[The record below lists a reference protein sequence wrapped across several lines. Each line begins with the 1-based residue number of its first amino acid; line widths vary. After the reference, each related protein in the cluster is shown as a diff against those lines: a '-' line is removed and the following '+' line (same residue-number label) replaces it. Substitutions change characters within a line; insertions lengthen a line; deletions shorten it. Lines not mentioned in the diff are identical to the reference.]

1 MNSMVFMDF
10 DLALFKNF
18 FGSKEDKEE
27 NNDKKEEKKEN
38 KNDNNKK
45 KDIKKE
51 TKKENQN
58 QRSKSESNKDKGR
71 SNENKQSEKEE
82 NNINKIIIEK
92 DEDIKEKDKIEDDN
106 KNIIINEVDKKNKK
120 NKGNKKKK
128 EEKKEKNRTKEQL
141 LNYLV
146 KYIKKVYLFK
156 KSVKKL
162 IQLQK
167 ENYAITSS
175 VNSGDLT
182 MEIYLSEDKTQKVKN
197 TYEPILKEN
206 IFYIPKKLLKK
217 KNLLKFSF
225 LNKKKE
231 NIIDPKF
238 NTEYDCGEF
247 INVINL
253 KKIKDKEE
261 EREED
266 FQSFLESYY
275 TLKQSMSKENTSD
288 VKKYHLEV
296 VRIKKKH
303 KTLDNKKNGLI
314 FGVGKIPSNSI
325 LKQRGEHRKVTSNK
339 KISFS
344 DKNETIAYKKDE

>member
-1 MNSMVFMDF
+1 M
-10 DLALFKNF
+10 
-18 FGSKEDKEE
+18 
-27 NNDKKEEKKEN
+27 
-38 KNDNNKK
+38 
-45 KDIKKE
+45 
-51 TKKENQN
+51 
-58 QRSKSESNKDKGR
+58 
-71 SNENKQSEKEE
+71 
-82 NNINKIIIEK
+82 NKIIIE
-92 DEDIKEKDKIEDDN
+92 E
-106 KNIIINEVDKKNKK
+106 DKKIKKK
-120 NKGNKKKK
+120 NSSKKLGVNKKKK
-128 EEKKEKNRTKEQL
+128 KGERTKEEL
-141 LNYLV
+141 LSFLV
-146 KYIKKVYLFK
+146 NYIKNVYLFK
-156 KSVKKL
+156 KNVKKV
-162 IQLQK
+162 IQRHK
-167 ENYAITSS
+167 ENYAIISS
-175 VNSGDLT
+175 LNNADFY
-182 MEIYLSEDKTQKVKN
+182 MEIYLSEDKTKKIKY
-197 TYEPILKEN
+197 TYEPIFKEN
-206 IFYIPKKLLKK
+206 IFYIPKTILKK

-225 LNKKKE
+225 INKKKE
-231 NIIDPKF
+231 CFIDPKF
-238 NTEYDCGEF
+238 NTEYDSGEF

-288 VKKYHLEV
+288 IKKYHLEV

>member
-92 DEDIKEKDKIEDDN
+92 DEDIKGKDKIEDDN

-206 IFYIPKKLLKK
+206 IF
-217 KNLLKFSF
+217 
-225 LNKKKE
+225 
-231 NIIDPKF
+231 
-238 NTEYDCGEF
+238 
-247 INVINL
+247 
-253 KKIKDKEE
+253 
-261 EREED
+261 
-266 FQSFLESYY
+266 
-275 TLKQSMSKENTSD
+275 
-288 VKKYHLEV
+288 
-296 VRIKKKH
+296 
-303 KTLDNKKNGLI
+303 
-314 FGVGKIPSNSI
+314 
-325 LKQRGEHRKVTSNK
+325 
-339 KISFS
+339 
-344 DKNETIAYKKDE
+344 

>member
-1 MNSMVFMDF
+1 MNPMLFMDF
-10 DLALFKNF
+10 DLALFKSF

-27 NNDKKEEKKEN
+27 NKDINEEN
-38 KNDNNKK
+38 KDNKNENNKK
-45 KDIKKE
+45 LEIKKE
-51 TKKENQN
+51 TKKENPN

-71 SNENKQSEKEE
+71 KNENKQSDKEE
-82 NNINKIIIEK
+82 NNINKIIIDK
-92 DEDIKEKDKIEDDN
+92 DEDIKEKDLIEDDN
-106 KNIIINEVDKKNKK
+106 NNEVDKKNKK
-120 NKGNKKKK
+120 SKGNKKKK

-141 LNYLV
+141 LNSLV

-162 IQLQK
+162 IQRQK

-175 VNSGDLT
+175 VNSVDLT

-217 KNLLKFSF
+217 KNLLKFTF

-288 VKKYHLEV
+288 IKKYHLEV

>member
-1 MNSMVFMDF
+1 MNPMLFMDF
-10 DLALFKNF
+10 DLALFKSF

-27 NNDKKEEKKEN
+27 NKDINEEN
-38 KNDNNKK
+38 KDNKNENNKK
-45 KDIKKE
+45 LEIKKE
-51 TKKENQN
+51 TKKENPN

-71 SNENKQSEKEE
+71 KNENKQSDKEE
-82 NNINKIIIEK
+82 NNINKIIIDK
-92 DEDIKEKDKIEDDN
+92 DEDIKEKDLIEDDN
-106 KNIIINEVDKKNKK
+106 NNEVDKKNKK
-120 NKGNKKKK
+120 SKGNKKKK

-141 LNYLV
+141 LNSLV

-162 IQLQK
+162 IQRQK

-175 VNSGDLT
+175 VNSVDLT

-217 KNLLKFSF
+217 KNLLKFTF

-266 FQSFLESYY
+266 FQSFLEGYY

-288 VKKYHLEV
+288 IKKYHLEV